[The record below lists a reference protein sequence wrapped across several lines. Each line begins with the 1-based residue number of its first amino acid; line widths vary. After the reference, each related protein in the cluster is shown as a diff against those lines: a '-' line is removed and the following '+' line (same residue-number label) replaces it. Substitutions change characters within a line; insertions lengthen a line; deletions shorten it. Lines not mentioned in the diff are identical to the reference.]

1 MALYHDPVLLK
12 ESVDGLRVCPNG
24 IYVDVTY
31 GGGGHSREILSR
43 LGEGK
48 LFAFDQDEDVVP
60 YLIDDPRFCFIR
72 HNFRFLRNFLRYYHV
87 ESVDGIF
94 ADLGV
99 SGHDFDDAERG
110 FSFRFD
116 AKLDMRM
123 NRDQERDA
131 AWIVNN
137 YSEEDLKVLFKTYG
151 EVFNAKMLAL
161 KIIEGRKEK
170 PITTTG
176 EFRSVISKC
185 IPPAIEKK
193 YLAQVFQALR
203 IEVNQELEV
212 LKNLLEQSFLVL
224 KPGGMIVVMTYHSL
238 EDRLVKN
245 FFKSG
250 NFEGRIEK
258 DFYGN
263 KQAPFELI
271 NRKVITPGED
281 ELQRN
286 PRSRSAKLRIA
297 RKIADDE
304 KEER

>member
-12 ESVDGLRVCPNG
+12 ESVDGLRVRPDG
-24 IYVDVTY
+24 TYVDVTY

-60 YLIDDPRFCFIR
+60 YLIDDPRFFFIR
-72 HNFRFLRNFLRYYHV
+72 HNFRFLRNFLRYYQI
-87 ESVDGIF
+87 EFVDGIF

-99 SGHDFDDAERG
+99 SGHDFDDAARG

-123 NRDQERDA
+123 NRDQEKDA

-151 EVFNAKMLAL
+151 EVFNARMLAS
-161 KIIEGRKEK
+161 KIIEGRREK

-176 EFRSVISKC
+176 ELRSVISKC

-212 LKNLLEQSFLVL
+212 LKNLLEQSFQVL
-224 KPGGMIVVMTYHSL
+224 KPGGMIVVITYHSL

-263 KQAPFELI
+263 KQSPFELI
-271 NRKVITPGED
+271 NRKVIIPGDE